1 MDALPHAV
9 EAYIGHCTNQETR
22 TLARDAVKLIW
33 DNIEKAY
40 RNGADRSAR
49 ANMLTASHKAGRV
62 FSKSYVGYIYAVPHS
77 LGGQYNIPHGSA
89 NAVLLPIVLE
99 AHGSIIHKSCTS
111 WLSLPACLGCRFL
124 PRGRRKTH
132 PGVCY
137 LNQQMQIPAF
147 LSGIQK
153 ADTPR
158 MASSPPKKPTRFT

>member
-1 MDALPHAV
+1 MIPPCTVLDPQVTYTLPPALTATTGMDALTHAV
-9 EAYIGHCTNQETR
+9 ESYIGRCTDQKPR

-33 DNIEKAY
+33 NNIEKAY

-49 ANMLTASHKAGRV
+49 ANMLMASHKAGLA

-111 WLSLPACLGCRFL
+111 WLSLPAVPRL
-124 PRGRRKTH
+124 P
-132 PGVCY
+132 
-137 LNQQMQIPAF
+137 IPAA
-147 LSGIQK
+147 K
-153 ADTPR
+153 APKN
-158 MASSPPKKPTRFT
+158 SSEQFAA